1 MSVSVSLIGAFM
13 GLFVYVLVI
22 AIIATVAYFVIK
34 KAVKAALVEWEEEK
48 TKSE

>member
-1 MSVSVSLIGAFM
+1 MEAIMVLLMYG
-13 GLFVYVLVI
+13 LVI

-48 TKSE
+48 RK